1 MNNTANNK
9 PIHSIDTAR
18 EGLVGPAGSLW
29 INILVGLAAAWY
41 IAGYFT
47 HLPYRV
53 EPIIGP
59 MLLFLIN
66 AFFYRRKGKITFSE
80 RELQIITPEVKRS
93 IPYDAPG
100 DWSVHN
106 KRGKLCEMSL
116 RKHDINL
123 TLVLE
128 DCTLKELREV
138 LTQKVLLEK

>member
-1 MNNTANNK
+1 MTISNK
-9 PIHSIDTAR
+9 SLYRIDTAR
-18 EGLVGPAGSLW
+18 EGIFGPAGDLW
-29 INILVGLAAAWY
+29 IKILVGLAAAWY

-47 HLPYRV
+47 EVPYRA
-53 EPIIGP
+53 EPI
-59 MLLFLIN
+59 MRLLLLFLFN
-66 AFFYRRKGKITFSE
+66 AFFYRRKGKIIFSE

-106 KRGKLCEMSL
+106 KRGKLCELSL

-123 TLVLE
+123 TLILE